1 MLAIL
6 HWALPQSTA
15 SITLQCTK
23 QGTLHMISSTGT
35 PILLFSYGTLQDKSV
50 QLANFGR
57 ELIGHADALPGYQQ
71 TFVEITDPTVV
82 ATSGKTHHPIVQ
94 ASANPSDEVAG
105 TVFEITASELAS
117 ADSYEVSS
125 YKRVSVLLKSGVH
138 AWVYVH
144 A

>member
-1 MLAIL
+1 MTS
-6 HWALPQSTA
+6 STA
-15 SITLQCTK
+15 
-23 QGTLHMISSTGT
+23 T

-57 ELIGHADALPGYQQ
+57 ELTGHADALPGYQQ
-71 TFVEITDPTVV
+71 TFVEITDPAVI

-94 ASANPSDEVAG
+94 ASADPGDEVGG

-125 YKRVSVLLKSGVH
+125 YKRVSVQLKSGVQ
-138 AWVYVH
+138 AWVYVQS
-144 A
+144 